1 MTSPKSCAKVLFT
14 GPNTAG
20 SWTMRG
26 EQVSSTR
33 RGWEARQTLG
43 RRDWHEFD
51 IFVFVKRPDIDVMKR
66 LHALG
71 KLVVYDVIDSWKQ
84 PEEGLRVHTP
94 AEARALFAQKWRGMP
109 VDGFIFANAAMHGD
123 LTSVCKVPTTYIYH
137 HYRSEY
143 ETPPGAVA
151 EKVTTVGYEGNVGFL
166 GPWQAAIAEAC
177 GLRGWNF
184 EINPVDITKVDI
196 GIAVRGG
203 EHDSF
208 LANRY
213 KSNVKLANF
222 IGAGIPCI
230 VGDKERSYH
239 ETDEGSVR
247 FFQTPAQL
255 ARHLDALVP
264 ALARQVVRDRFIK
277 ARERYQLSTISE
289 QYEAFFRG
297 LMSMHGR
304 GLAC

>member
-1 MTSPKSCAKVLFT
+1 M
-14 GPNTAG
+14 
-20 SWTMRG
+20 
-26 EQVSSTR
+26 
-33 RGWEARQTLG
+33 
-43 RRDWHEFD
+43 
-51 IFVFVKRPDIDVMKR
+51 
-66 LHALG
+66 
-71 KLVVYDVIDSWKQ
+71 
-84 PEEGLRVHTP
+84 
-94 AEARALFAQKWRGMP
+94 
-109 VDGFIFANAAMHGD
+109 
-123 LTSVCKVPTTYIYH
+123 
-137 HYRSEY
+137 
-143 ETPPGAVA
+143 
-151 EKVTTVGYEGNVGFL
+151 
-166 GPWQAAIAEAC
+166 IAEAC

-264 ALARQVVRDRFIK
+264 APARQVVRDRFIK

>member
-1 MTSPKSCAKVLFT
+1 MMRPHSCARVLFT
-14 GPNTAG
+14 GPNFAG

-33 RGWEARQTLG
+33 QGWEARQTLR
-43 RRDWHEFD
+43 RRDWHDFD
-51 IFVFVKRPDIDVMKR
+51 IFVFVKRTDIDVMKR

-71 KLVVYDVIDSWKQ
+71 KRVVYDVIDSWRQ
-84 PEEGLRVHTP
+84 PEEGLRVHTA
-94 AEARALFAQKWRGMP
+94 AEARALFADKWRGMP
-109 VDGFIFANAAMHGD
+109 VDGFIFANAAMHAD
-123 LTSVCKVPTTYIYH
+123 LSSVCQVPSTYIYH
-137 HYRSEY
+137 HYRSAY
-143 ETPPGAVA
+143 EPPSGAVA
-151 EKVTTVGYEGNVGFL
+151 EQVTTVGYEGNVGFL
-166 GPWQAAIAEAC
+166 GPWDAVIAEAC
-177 GLRGWNF
+177 ARRGWIF
-184 EINPVDITKVDI
+184 DVNPDDIAKVDI

-208 LANRY
+208 MANRY

-239 ETDEGSVR
+239 ETDDGSVR

-255 ARHLDALVP
+255 EHQLDALAP
-264 ALARQVVRDRFIK
+264 AAVRQAVRDRFMQ
-277 ARERYQLSTISE
+277 ARERFQLSTISD

-297 LMSMHGR
+297 LM
-304 GLAC
+304 C